1 MKLRC
6 NEENT
11 TMKRE
16 TKFRLLAVLLLAAL
30 LLTACSG
37 SDSEGTAEQPTV
49 KQNVRGT
56 IEKGPFVQGSK
67 VTLYDLDNQL
77 AQTGK
82 SYSTNTRSD
91 LGDFDFGNAV
101 ELSSRYAE
109 LETSGFFY
117 NECDSSLSKAQ
128 ITLKALA
135 DVSGKSKV
143 NVNLL
148 THLEY
153 ARVKYLVSGGKSF
166 ADAKKQAER
175 ELLKVF
181 AITDEIATPESVSIT
196 DGDKDASILLAISSV
211 MLYNKSEAEFSEFIS
226 KFSIDFESD
235 GIINDINI
243 RTEIKEGQKNC
254 HPARIA
260 HAMKRFYAEKGSV
273 VDVGDFSPYVD
284 FNGDGVIDKEDG
296 EMFET
301 FPVDSSVAE
310 TFWNDQA
317 NVQAYVNSMYQQA
330 MLYMETQQELEAVR
344 LGITKGLVI
353 EPDTRELAA
362 AWSTG
367 YETISRGSLLLS
379 RLPEE
384 ATFDTAPY
392 VHQAKAIVAFVYYN
406 MAMSWGNIPLIKPD
420 AGMLD
425 ELNQCDAAT
434 VYAYCDELLRDAAPT
449 ATQQDMVNKDFV
461 TALSAEIALAKG
473 NKTEADK
480 LLAALPATDIFSF
493 KTQDKAIGIYTADY
507 ILQLKTAA
515 SADSWLKR
523 GAVYGTWA
531 ALKRLGKAVELT
543 GISEHEL
550 LLPIPSGELA
560 RSRYLSQNPGYSR

>member
-1 MKLRC
+1 MRC
-6 NEENT
+6 NEKNT

-16 TKFRLLAVLLLAAL
+16 TKFRLLAVLPLAAL

-67 VTLYDLDNQL
+67 VALYDLDNQL

-235 GIINDINI
+235 GIINDTNI

-254 HPARIA
+254 HPGRIA

-330 MLYMETQQELEAVR
+330 MQYMETQQELEAVR

-353 EPDTRELAA
+353 EPDTRQVAA
-362 AWSTG
+362 AWSAG
-367 YETISRGSLLLS
+367 YEAINRGSLLLS

-392 VHQAKAIVAFVYYN
+392 VHQTKAIVAFVYYN
-406 MAMSWGNIPLIKPD
+406 MAMSWGNIPLVKPD

-449 ATQQDMVNKDFV
+449 ATQPGMVNKDFV

-515 SADSWLKR
+515 SADGWLKR

>member
-1 MKLRC
+1 
-6 NEENT
+6 
-11 TMKRE
+11 MKRE
-16 TKFRLLAVLLLAAL
+16 TKFRLLAVLPLAAL

-67 VTLYDLDNQL
+67 VALYDLDNQL

-235 GIINDINI
+235 GIINDTNI

-254 HPARIA
+254 HPGRIA

-330 MLYMETQQELEAVR
+330 MQYMETQQELEAVR

-353 EPDTRELAA
+353 EPDTRQVAA
-362 AWSTG
+362 AWSAG
-367 YETISRGSLLLS
+367 YEAINRGSLLLS

-392 VHQAKAIVAFVYYN
+392 VHQTKAIVAFVYYN
-406 MAMSWGNIPLIKPD
+406 MAMSWGNIPLVKPD

-449 ATQQDMVNKDFV
+449 ATQPGMVNKDFV

-515 SADSWLKR
+515 SADGWLKR

>member
-1 MKLRC
+1 MRC

-16 TKFRLLAVLLLAAL
+16 TKFRLLAVLPLAAL

-235 GIINDINI
+235 GIINDTNI

-254 HPARIA
+254 HPGRIA

-353 EPDTRELAA
+353 EPDTRQVAA
-362 AWSTG
+362 AWSAG
-367 YETISRGSLLLS
+367 YETINRGSLLLS

-392 VHQAKAIVAFVYYN
+392 VHQTKAIVAFVYYN
-406 MAMSWGNIPLIKPD
+406 MAMSWGNIPLVKPD

-434 VYAYCDELLRDAAPT
+434 VYTYCDELLRDAAPT

-480 LLAALPATDIFSF
+480 LLAALPATDIFCF
-493 KTQDKAIGIYTADY
+493 KTQGKAIDIYTADY
-507 ILQLKTAA
+507 ILQLKATA